1 MTITASVLTVF
12 AICFVIAIG
21 YTIYNKLPND
31 EPVEEEMPR
40 DDKVTW
46 WPDDK

>member
-1 MTITASVLTVF
+1 MTITASVLVVCVV
-12 AICFVIAIG
+12 CFIIAIG
-21 YTIYNKLPND
+21 YIIYNKLPEEE
-31 EPVEEEMPR
+31 EPVEEQPR

>member
-1 MTITASVLTVF
+1 MTVVTAVLVVC
-12 AICFVIAIG
+12 AVCFIIATG
-21 YTIYNKLPND
+21 HVIYNKLP
-31 EPVEEEMPR
+31 EEEEHVEEQPR